1 MIGGTGR
8 LAVHTFPKTD
18 PIVSSSFPNPAPHP
32 PRQETVVTAGA
43 GDMRRSPRWGFFLL
57 KVPVRMSQCSRT
69 HKAS

>member
-1 MIGGTGR
+1 MIGRTGR

-43 GDMRRSPRWGFFLL
+43 GDMRRSPLGFL
-57 KVPVRMSQCSRT
+57 P
-69 HKAS
+69 A